1 MYRSALPALGLL
13 FVAVCNTQYRGP
25 TPADT
30 AAASR
35 RVPPHAAL
43 RFVQEPLG
51 TCPSNAVRPLREAPL
66 AGRRD
71 DDSVWL

>member
-1 MYRSALPALGLL
+1 MYRSALPALALL
-13 FVAVCNTQYRGP
+13 LVAACNTQHRGL
-25 TPADT
+25 TSADT

-35 RVPPHAAL
+35 RVPSHAAP

-66 AGRRD
+66 AGRRG

>member
-13 FVAVCNTQYRGP
+13 LVAACSTQYRGP
-25 TPADT
+25 ASADT
-30 AAASR
+30 AAAPR
-35 RVPPHAAL
+35 RVPPNAAP

-51 TCPSNAVRPLREAPL
+51 ACPSNAVRPLREAPL
-66 AGRRD
+66 AGRHG